1 MLQNAFW
8 KGRAPSGETVEL
20 CISLRRLVG
29 DVGLS
34 QRGSNL
40 SRPQPEFQT
49 VLPWVLAVDPPQDLR
64 LLYWAKTPS
73 GSAQDLNV
81 VGHGGSIELVEDGS
95 LCQSHFSGSLPA
107 FFNLA

>member
-1 MLQNAFW
+1 MKADAATYAATIMLQNAFW

-73 GSAQDLNV
+73 GSAQDLNACR
-81 VGHGGSIELVEDGS
+81 S
-95 LCQSHFSGSLPA
+95 LMRA
-107 FFNLA
+107 VMTM